1 MGLFDKKNCSVCGEK
16 IGVLG
21 NRKLED
27 GNLCKDCNKKLSP
40 WFSDRKKSTVAQ
52 IEEQLAWRE
61 ANKEKV
67 AAFHVTRTLGLHTQV
82 LLDEDNGK
90 FLIADSKQWKNEN
103 PDVLDFSDV
112 TGCDID
118 IDESRT
124 EITHP
129 GKDGKQVSFV
139 PPRYKFDYDFY
150 VTIHVTS
157 PYYSEMRVKVNNSRV
172 DGDSRGEYDRY
183 RLLCEDIKAALTQ
196 ARADVRESIA
206 AANAPKMAT
215 TCPWCGATTLPNEKG
230 CCEYCGG
237 ALGG

>member
-1 MGLFDKKNCSVCGEK
+1 MGLFEKKNCSVCGEK

-61 ANKEKV
+61 ANREKV
-67 AAFHVTRTLGLHTQV
+67 SAFHVTRTLGLNTQV

-90 FLIADSKQWKNEN
+90 FLVAESRQWQSEN

-118 IDESRT
+118 IDETKIELKRK
-124 EITHP
+124 
-129 GKDGKQVSFV
+129 GQDGKEISFI
-139 PPRYKFDYDFY
+139 PPRYVYEYDFY
-150 VTIHVTS
+150 VTIHVNT
-157 PYYSEMRVKVNNSRV
+157 PYFNEMRVKLNDHRV
-172 DGDSRGEYDRY
+172 DSNSRGEYERCKN
-183 RLLCEDIKAALTQ
+183 LCEDIKAALTQ
-196 ARADVRESIA
+196 VRADVRESIA
-206 AANAPKMAT
+206 AANAPKTAT